1 MLYMYIRFHAYPSPL
16 CSLVHKYSWT
26 LLILLLCPPCISQH
40 FLLFQPPISFSPL
53 PYLRQLVLPD
63 ISSVARIRRW
73 LDIMMHCLRLQTTKL
88 RDFSLDM
95 GLVMTPLSAA
105 NTGKDH
111 LTHCAHNLCHICCS
125 CELYWTFVSIITV
138 MLLTIGRTARL
149 WHMCLHSQV
158 CKVE

>member
-1 MLYMYIRFHAYPSPL
+1 MYSATTLYMYIILNMYTQSGDQVSRIPL
-16 CSLVHKYSWT
+16 ST
-26 LLILLLCPPCISQH
+26 LLTSAQVFMNPPDTVTLSTLH
-40 FLLFQPPISFSPL
+40 LPTFPVVPTSFSPL

-63 ISSVARIRRW
+63 LSSVARIRRW

-111 LTHCAHNLCHICCS
+111 LTHCAHNLYHICCS
-125 CELYWTFVSIITV
+125 MSCTEL
-138 MLLTIGRTARL
+138 L
-149 WHMCLHSQV
+149 CL
-158 CKVE
+158 

>member
-1 MLYMYIRFHAYPSPL
+1 MLLAVLASVICKQKHLRIDSATTLYMYIILNLYTQSGDQVSCIPLSTLLTSTQVFMNPPDTVTLSPL
-16 CSLVHKYSWT
+16 HLPAFPVVPP
-26 LLILLLCPPCISQH
+26 LIS
-40 FLLFQPPISFSPL
+40 SFPL
-53 PYLRQLVLPD
+53 PYLRQLILPD

-111 LTHCAHNLCHICCS
+111 LTHCAHNLYHICCS
-125 CELYWTFVSIITV
+125 CELY
-138 MLLTIGRTARL
+138 
-149 WHMCLHSQV
+149 
-158 CKVE
+158 